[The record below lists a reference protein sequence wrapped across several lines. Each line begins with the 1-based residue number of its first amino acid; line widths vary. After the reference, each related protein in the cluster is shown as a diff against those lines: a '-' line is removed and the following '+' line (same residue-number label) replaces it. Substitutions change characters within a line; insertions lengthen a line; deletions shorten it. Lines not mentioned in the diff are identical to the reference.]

1 MEAKQ
6 EQLCTREGQ
15 ERAMD
20 CLMRHI
26 RNSSSY
32 HARFSDPHYH
42 EYIELLYGMG
52 GEAKVLIGDR
62 VYTMAQGDLLVAYS
76 GEIHDVSCERGET
89 SYYVIKFLPKL
100 LYGQGQSLS
109 VIRYLIPL
117 WQKQVKFRPA
127 IRRAELADS
136 RVDEWIREIQREW
149 EGRSAGYEMI
159 AHANVMQI
167 FVWILR
173 HCGAEL
179 EGSASLSPDLQSAL
193 SIALEETPAH
203 LEDWSTREAAAAC
216 GLSYNYFSHTF
227 KKAFGISYTAYLES
241 VRLREAERL
250 LLMTDME
257 ITEIAYRIGFGSASY
272 FIERFRK
279 CYGTPP
285 RLFRARM
292 RA

>member
-1 MEAKQ
+1 MEAKK
-6 EQLCTREGQ
+6 EKLRTSEGQ
-15 ERAMD
+15 ECAMD

-26 RNSSSY
+26 RNSSAR

-62 VYTMAQGDLLVAYS
+62 VYTMGEGDLLVAYS

-100 LYGQGQSLS
+100 LYAQGQSLS

-127 IRRAELADS
+127 LRRADLAGS
-136 RVDEWIREIQREW
+136 RVDEWIREIRKEW
-149 EGRSAGYEMI
+149 EGRSPGYEMI

-179 EGSASLSPDLQSAL
+179 EGSASLSPDLQKTL
-193 SIALEETPAH
+193 RIALEQTQDH
-203 LEDWSTREAAAAC
+203 LDDWNTREAAAAC
-216 GLSYNYFSHTF
+216 GLSYNYFSHAF
-227 KKAFGISYTAYLES
+227 KMAFGISYTAYLES

-250 LLMTDME
+250 LLTTDME
-257 ITEIAYRIGFGSASY
+257 ITEIAYRVGFGSASY

-285 RLFRARM
+285 RLFRTRL
-292 RA
+292 RS

>member
-1 MEAKQ
+1 MEAKK
-6 EQLCTREGQ
+6 EKLRTSEGQ
-15 ERAMD
+15 ECAMD

-26 RNSSSY
+26 RHSSAR

-62 VYTMAQGDLLVAYS
+62 VYTMGEGDLLVAYS

-100 LYGQGQSLS
+100 LYAQGQSLS

-127 IRRAELADS
+127 LRRADLAGS
-136 RVDEWIREIQREW
+136 RVDEWIREIRKEW
-149 EGRSAGYEMI
+149 EGRSPGYEMI

-179 EGSASLSPDLQSAL
+179 EGSASLSPDLQKTL
-193 SIALEETPAH
+193 RIALEQTQEH
-203 LEDWSTREAAAAC
+203 LDDWNTREAAAAC
-216 GLSYNYFSHTF
+216 GLSYNYFSHAF
-227 KKAFGISYTAYLES
+227 KMAFGISYTAYLES

-250 LLMTDME
+250 LLTTDME
-257 ITEIAYRIGFGSASY
+257 ITEIAYRVGFGSASY

-285 RLFRARM
+285 RLFRTRL
-292 RA
+292 RS

>member
-1 MEAKQ
+1 MEAKK
-6 EQLCTREGQ
+6 EKLRTSEGQ

-26 RNSSSY
+26 RNSSAR

-62 VYTMAQGDLLVAYS
+62 VYTMEEGDLLVAYS

-127 IRRAELADS
+127 LRRSDLAGS
-136 RVDEWIREIQREW
+136 RVDEWIREIREEW
-149 EGRSAGYEMI
+149 EGRSPGYEMI

-173 HCGAEL
+173 HCCSGL
-179 EGSASLSPDLQSAL
+179 ENSASLSPDLQAAL
-193 SIALEETPAH
+193 QIALEETPKH
-203 LEDWSTREAAAAC
+203 LDDWSTREAATAC
-216 GLSYNYFSHTF
+216 GLSYNYFSHAF

-241 VRLREAERL
+241 ARLREAERL
-250 LLMTDME
+250 LLTTNME

-292 RA
+292 RD

>member
-1 MEAKQ
+1 MEAKK
-6 EQLCTREGQ
+6 EKLRTSEGQ

-26 RNSSSY
+26 RNSSAR

-62 VYTMAQGDLLVAYS
+62 VYTMGEGDLLVAYS

-100 LYGQGQSLS
+100 LYAQGQSLS

-127 IRRAELADS
+127 LRRADLAGS
-136 RVDEWIREIQREW
+136 HVDEWIREICKEW
-149 EGRSAGYEMI
+149 EGRSPGYEMI

-167 FVWILR
+167 FENYVILS
-173 HCGAEL
+173 GLNAGE
-179 EGSASLSPDLQSAL
+179 QV
-193 SIALEETPAH
+193 SIT
-203 LEDWSTREAAAAC
+203 
-216 GLSYNYFSHTF
+216 GLS
-227 KKAFGISYTAYLES
+227 KLDDGTAVEVS
-241 VRLREAERL
+241 NN
-250 LLMTDME
+250 
-257 ITEIAYRIGFGSASY
+257 
-272 FIERFRK
+272 
-279 CYGTPP
+279 
-285 RLFRARM
+285 
-292 RA
+292 